1 MNRKQYSIL
10 KDAINSLN
18 EENTRQIET
27 SIQLDKDIEEVENKR
42 NELKNTKKNL
52 IDKYNKCQEDIHEL
66 EMQCRELYKKKE
78 LEKDKIH
85 SQKTERVRLDIAIR
99 SKVKEVLFF

>member
-1 MNRKQYSIL
+1 
-10 KDAINSLN
+10 
-18 EENTRQIET
+18 
-27 SIQLDKDIEEVENKR
+27 
-42 NELKNTKKNL
+42 
-52 IDKYNKCQEDIHEL
+52 
-66 EMQCRELYKKKE
+66 MQCRELYKKKE